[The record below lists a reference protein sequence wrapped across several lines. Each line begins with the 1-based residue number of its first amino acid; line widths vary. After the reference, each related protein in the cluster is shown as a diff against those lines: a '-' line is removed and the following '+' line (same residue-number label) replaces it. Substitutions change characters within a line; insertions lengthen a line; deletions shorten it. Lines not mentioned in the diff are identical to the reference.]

1 MRGEEM
7 EQWITLLDGGL
18 RAHEAFRARFVKS
31 EEGCINGKR
40 MLCRTYQGNCF
51 FAEIVFSTSGVA
63 PGVRNLLECR
73 ILCHQRD
80 LLRVP
85 LSRLAGFVKGDWHF
99 YDYPFIATG
108 EQFEEALRELLDALV
123 DLAPQFSAF
132 FCDGERK
139 EAFYKELIE
148 EVNRDCGEELFS
160 LEGGLPLPDS
170 AHEDGYITR
179 MITVFFGMRLATK
192 LTRPFTF
199 FFEDRPA
206 RALQGMH
213 GYSAKDGEMRRLMDL
228 PTEQIH
234 FSALQKQLFVLSR
247 RPNKLI
253 VLPLLFLA
261 ILLTSLF
268 CAPIFAAV
276 CGGIYAYFAGAF
288 SSGVLYNTALG
299 AEWYAFLVCP
309 ALFAGFIYLCFD
321 MRLLFRMLYK
331 KKDYKQYMSAL
342 IGKGERALTRIVGC
356 LMLSGLLILSALQG
370 SFGVRFEE
378 ERFTDNSEYLSLTGQ
393 HYTYEQIKEAAYVK
407 KRPIG
412 LKEENKDYASVILTL
427 ADGKVIDLY
436 DFCTDL
442 ETTER
447 VLPLLEKKG
456 VPVTQY
462 ETLSDYQKT
471 VEKNDEAL

>member
-1 MRGEEM
+1 M
-7 EQWITLLDGGL
+7 EQWIALLDGGL
-18 RAHEAFRARFVKS
+18 RAHEAFRARFVKT
-31 EEGCINGKR
+31 EEGSINGKR

-51 FAEIVFSTSGVA
+51 FAQIVFSTSGVA

-73 ILCHQRD
+73 ILSHRKD

-85 LSRLAGFVKGDWHF
+85 FSRLAGFVRGDWHF
-99 YDYPFIATG
+99 YDYPFIATK
-108 EQFEEALRELLDALV
+108 EQFEAALRELLDALT
-123 DLAPQFSAF
+123 DLSGLFTSF
-132 FCDGERK
+132 FCDAERRG
-139 EAFYKELIE
+139 AFYQELIE
-148 EVNRDCGEELFS
+148 EINRDCGEELFS
-160 LEGGLPLPDS
+160 LEGGLPLPKRE
-170 AHEDGYITR
+170 HEDGYITR
-179 MITVFFGMRLATK
+179 MLTVFFGMRLATK

-199 FFEDRPA
+199 FLEDRPA

-213 GYSAKDGEMRRLMDL
+213 GYSAKDGELRRLMDL
-228 PTEQIH
+228 PTEQIC
-234 FSALQKQLFVLSR
+234 FTALQKQLFLMSR

-261 ILLTSLF
+261 ILFSSLF
-268 CAPIFAAV
+268 CAPILSAV

-309 ALFAGFIYLCFD
+309 ALFAGFIYLSFD

-331 KKDYKQYMSAL
+331 KKDYKQYMAAL
-342 IGKGERALTRIVGC
+342 IGKGERAATRIVGC
-356 LMLSGLLILSALQG
+356 LMLSGLLIFSALQG

-378 ERFTDNSEYLSLTGQ
+378 ERFTDNSEYFSLTGQ

-442 ETTER
+442 ETTGKL
-447 VLPLLEKKG
+447 LPLLEEKG
-456 VPVTQY
+456 IAVTEY
-462 ETLSDYQKT
+462 ETLDDYRKT
-471 VEKNDEAL
+471 VEQNNEAL